1 MEIDDDN
8 TNENNYE
15 ESINKEL
22 KIVLSTTKI
31 IKTKMKKI
39 IEDLYN
45 ITKYKN
51 NIIDIKFDLLAIHN
65 ILYHNNINF
74 EKIFDNKNRSLNNIK
89 KLIFN
94 IKKVEHKIKF
104 IININK
110 KILKD
115 KSCINNYIKPEK
127 FLKISNKLFISYR
140 AIYYPKKESKKYY
153 KIFTKN
159 QIYAS
164 KYEANK
170 RKVNKNIFQIYYYN
184 VGKNIMDNPGNLFKE
199 SIIEKE
205 KIIINDKNC
214 LLNNMNDI
222 KYIEYKNNLK
232 KFKNN

>member
-1 MEIDDDN
+1 MKELISNYILIKNNQKLMEIDDDN

-31 IKTKMKKI
+31 IKTKMKNI

-74 EKIFDNKNRSLNNIK
+74 EKIFDDKNRSLNNIR

-104 IININK
+104 IINNLRLQYILKKKIINFLKLYKININK

-127 FLKISNKLFISYR
+127 FIKISNKLFISYR
-140 AIYYPKKESKKYY
+140 AIYYPKK
-153 KIFTKN
+153 N
-159 QIYAS
+159 L
-164 KYEANK
+164 
-170 RKVNKNIFQIYYYN
+170 KNIIKYLLRIKYMPQNMKQI
-184 VGKNIMDNPGNLFKE
+184 
-199 SIIEKE
+199 KE
-205 KIIINDKNC
+205 K
-214 LLNNMNDI
+214 
-222 KYIEYKNNLK
+222 
-232 KFKNN
+232 

>member
-127 FLKISNKLFISYR
+127 FLKISNKYLLVIELY
-140 AIYYPKKESKKYY
+140 ITQKK
-153 KIFTKN
+153 N
-159 QIYAS
+159 L
-164 KYEANK
+164 
-170 RKVNKNIFQIYYYN
+170 KNIIKYLLRIKYMPQNMKQI
-184 VGKNIMDNPGNLFKE
+184 
-199 SIIEKE
+199 KE
-205 KIIINDKNC
+205 K
-214 LLNNMNDI
+214 
-222 KYIEYKNNLK
+222 
-232 KFKNN
+232 

>member
-1 MEIDDDN
+1 MKELISNYNINQKLMEIDYDN

-51 NIIDIKFDLLAIHN
+51 HIIDIKFDLLAIHN

-104 IININK
+104 IINMNK

-115 KSCINNYIKPEK
+115 KICINNYIKPKK

-140 AIYYPKKESKKYY
+140 AIYSPKKESKKYLLRIKY
-153 KIFTKN
+153 MPQNMK
-159 QIYAS
+159 QI
-164 KYEANK
+164 
-170 RKVNKNIFQIYYYN
+170 
-184 VGKNIMDNPGNLFKE
+184 
-199 SIIEKE
+199 KE
-205 KIIINDKNC
+205 KRIKIYFKYIIIMSEK
-214 LLNNMNDI
+214 I
-222 KYIEYKNNLK
+222 
-232 KFKNN
+232 

>member
-1 MEIDDDN
+1 MKELISNYILIKNNQKLMEIDDDN

-31 IKTKMKKI
+31 IKTKMKNI

-74 EKIFDNKNRSLNNIK
+74 EKIFDDKNRSLNNIR

-104 IININK
+104 IINNLRLQYILKKKIINFLKLYKININK

-127 FLKISNKLFISYR
+127 FIKISNKLFISYR

-159 QIYAS
+159 QIC
-164 KYEANK
+164 
-170 RKVNKNIFQIYYYN
+170 
-184 VGKNIMDNPGNLFKE
+184 L
-199 SIIEKE
+199 
-205 KIIINDKNC
+205 KI
-214 LLNNMNDI
+214 
-222 KYIEYKNNLK
+222 
-232 KFKNN
+232 

>member
-1 MEIDDDN
+1 MEIDYDN

-74 EKIFDNKNRSLNNIK
+74 EKIFENKNRSLNNIK

-115 KSCINNYIKPEK
+115 KSCINNYI
-127 FLKISNKLFISYR
+127 
-140 AIYYPKKESKKYY
+140 
-153 KIFTKN
+153 IFTKN

-164 KYEANK
+164 KYETNK
-170 RKVNKNIFQIYYYN
+170 RKENKNIFQIYYYN

-199 SIIEKE
+199 CIIEK
-205 KIIINDKNC
+205 
-214 LLNNMNDI
+214 
-222 KYIEYKNNLK
+222 
-232 KFKNN
+232 